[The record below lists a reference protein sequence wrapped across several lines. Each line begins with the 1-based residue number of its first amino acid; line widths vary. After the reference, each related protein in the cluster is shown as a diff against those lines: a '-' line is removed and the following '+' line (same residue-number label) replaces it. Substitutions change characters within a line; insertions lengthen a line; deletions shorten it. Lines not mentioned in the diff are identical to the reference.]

1 MFQDRVPMLR
11 LVSETPVLED
21 TIFRIMMLGLEPD
34 CPLKASDALEVIK
47 LMINRAASLDAYSES
62 VY

>member
-1 MFQDRVPMLR
+1 MLR